1 MKRVMSVAKPNSRIN
16 ESYLVLLSRNIS
28 VGQSKDMSFGPLG
41 NRELRQDAAAHV
53 SLPHYSIV
61 KEPVPFHFVVRNAA
75 NKPKPADK
83 KTTLTRSRCK
93 HSVKSF
99 DVCDGRQDRVG
110 EAGR

>member
-1 MKRVMSVAKPNSRIN
+1 MSVAKPNSRIN

-61 KEPVPFHFVVRNAA
+61 KEPVPFHFRGQKRCQQAETCRQKNDTY
-75 NKPKPADK
+75 PKPLQ
-83 KTTLTRSRCK
+83 TLC
-93 HSVKSF
+93 
-99 DVCDGRQDRVG
+99 
-110 EAGR
+110 EEL